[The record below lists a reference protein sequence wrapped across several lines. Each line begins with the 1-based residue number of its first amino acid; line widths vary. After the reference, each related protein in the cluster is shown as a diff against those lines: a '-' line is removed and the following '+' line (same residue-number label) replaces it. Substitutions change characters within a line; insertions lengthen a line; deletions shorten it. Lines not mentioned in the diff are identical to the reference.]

1 MNKMQLLQSLKEQG
15 FSKEIIEAFSKVKRE
30 NFLSDRLREYA
41 YEDNA
46 FSIGEGQTISQ
57 PSTIAI
63 MLSLLETKKGQKI
76 LEIGSGCGYVLALLS
91 VLVGEKGRV
100 YGIERIKQLAD
111 SSKNFLK
118 KYRNIGVYNKN
129 GIEGLQE
136 KAPFDRI
143 MISAG
148 YDKIPAKLNSQ
159 LKENGLIVAPL
170 GKTHEKFM
178 MQFQKIKGKLVLKK
192 EIASFAF
199 VPLIE
204 D

>member
-1 MNKMQLLQSLKEQG
+1 MNKTQLLQSLKEQD

-41 YEDNA
+41 YEDA
-46 FSIGEGQTISQ
+46 ALSIGEGQTISQ

-63 MLSLLETKKGQKI
+63 MLSLLQLKKSQKV

-91 VLVGEKGRV
+91 VLVGDKGKV
-100 YGIERIKQLAD
+100 YGIERIKSLAD
-111 SSKNFLK
+111 NSKDFLK
-118 KYRNIGVYNKN
+118 GYENIKIYNKN

-159 LKENGLIVAPL
+159 LKENGIIVAPL
-170 GKTHEKFM
+170 GKAHEKFM

-192 EIASFAF
+192 EIPSFSF

-204 D
+204 E